1 MERGSMKIFYLDFIL
16 IFNIKKNDNYL
27 INK

>member
-1 MERGSMKIFYLDFIL
+1 MERGSMKIFHLDFIL